1 MRKPSAKVLLVS
13 AWTLCSLLSACGT
26 AQPREVASGAHTTTA
41 APRDWRDASY
51 HLTCDGIDSAGFD
64 AKLRN
69 GSAHVIAD
77 VSQRPDYLNYDVTLE
92 ATATGDLDGD
102 GKPDTV
108 VLLQCMPQPSNAFV
122 QEVQV
127 FRADGSLIGEL
138 PSPRTLPET
147 TILSP
152 LYDPTGLT
160 VQDGDVVAAMKEYG
174 PNDSHATGPSV
185 PFTARWHWNGTT
197 FVRVS

>member
-1 MRKPSAKVLLVS
+1 MRKPSARFLPAAGVAVCVLLGGC
-13 AWTLCSLLSACGT
+13 ATG
-26 AQPREVASGAHTTTA
+26 QPSSSNSRTTA
-41 APRDWRDASY
+41 APRDWRNASY
-51 HLTCDGIDSAGFD
+51 RLTCDGIDSSGFT
-64 AKLRN
+64 AKLVN
-69 GSAHVIAD
+69 GSAQVPAEISD
-77 VSQRPDYLNYDVTLE
+77 TPDYLAFDVHLE

-127 FRADGSLIGEL
+127 FRADGSLMGAL

-147 TILSP
+147 TILAP
-152 LYDPTGLT
+152 LYVPAGLSIK
-160 VQDGDVVAAMKEYG
+160 DGDVVAAMKEYG

-197 FVRVS
+197 FVRVP